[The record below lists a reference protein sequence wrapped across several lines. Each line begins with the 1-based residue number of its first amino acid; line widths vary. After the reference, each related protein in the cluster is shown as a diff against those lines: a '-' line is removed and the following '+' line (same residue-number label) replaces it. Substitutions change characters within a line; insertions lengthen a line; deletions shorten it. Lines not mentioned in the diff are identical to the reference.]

1 MRRREAVKI
10 FKEICKCMPDAFVSS
25 ISLSPNKVSRKDFE
39 LKINVDFL
47 DGRNLTDVQALVRKH
62 GFVLDED
69 NGSLLISGSKT
80 KPGEMRVFA

>member
-1 MRRREAVKI
+1 
-10 FKEICKCMPDAFVSS
+10 MPDAFVSS

-39 LKINVDFL
+39 LKINVAL

-62 GFVLDED
+62 GLVLDED

-80 KPGEMRVFA
+80 KPGEMQVFA